1 MKPRD
6 QKLYNKTKNK
16 LNNKKKRN
24 TKNTRKKRS
33 YRKKKAKGGGIVPG
47 IHYKLYSDIVHF
59 TNKPLAVGLRPVYS
73 VFVKEKLG
81 KGGFA
86 SAYSVTVNDN
96 SVKRFNH
103 GFFGDVS
110 NFFARKSGIPSENKT
125 LESVNQDFSDKLN
138 PTKTDKLFGDE
149 TFALRVF
156 GKTTIDNTAT
166 SDERVSMRDIHHY
179 LVGNC
184 KEHVCELLDFG
195 VILNSDGTK
204 QGKSSNDTCDVDGCF
219 YTLMEKGNDAKKYIY
234 ETMIKK
240 ESVIEILIE
249 LCEYCLQMIKNTKCL
264 HDNNIYHF
272 DLKPDNSIIMGEKIW
287 KWENGKEKIGKVK
300 LIDFGFSEKI
310 DTDSYGQLR
319 EYKGTLPFMRYIHT
333 NGIWK
338 PIFRNSI
345 FDDLY
350 TTFVSFS
357 KIFETVLLKKERIA
371 KITSSKDI
379 TDMYSEI
386 GVVNILHTV
395 NLNNLNLTENDIKG
409 IQKILQDIYIP
420 RISIAVEEGEN
431 KNTDIG
437 RVIGEFSHS
446 MQDNPFLQ
454 GLHKQALDFSRKD
467 QVYESIIEKFETLKT
482 ILLGKLTA

>member
-33 YRKKKAKGGGIVPG
+33 YRKKKAKGGGLVPG

-73 VFVKEKLG
+73 VLVKEKLG

-125 LESVNQDFSDKLN
+125 MESVNQDFSDKLN
-138 PTKTDKLFGDE
+138 PAINARFDDK

-156 GKTTIDNTAT
+156 GKTTIDNTAN
-166 SDERVSMRDIHHY
+166 SNERVSMRDIHHY

-219 YTLMEKGNDAKKYIY
+219 YTLIEKGNNAEKYLY

-249 LCEYCLQMIKNTKCL
+249 LCEYCIQMIENTKCL

-272 DLKPDNSIIMGEKIW
+272 DLKPDNSIIMGEL
-287 KWENGKEKIGKVK
+287 ENGKEKIGKVK
-300 LIDFGFSEKI
+300 LIDFGLSEKI
-310 DTDSYGQLR
+310 DMRSYGTSR
-319 EYKGTLPFMRYIHT
+319 WRKGTLPFLRYIHT
-333 NGIWK
+333 NGIWT
-338 PIFRNSI
+338 PICENSI

-357 KIFETVLLKKERIA
+357 KIFETVLLKKDRIA
-371 KITSSKDI
+371 KITSLEDI
-379 TDMYSEI
+379 NKNYSSL

-395 NLNNLNLTENDIKG
+395 NLNNLNLTENDITG

-420 RISIAVEEGEN
+420 RISIAVEEDKKDKE
-431 KNTDIG
+431 TDIG
-437 RVIGEFSHS
+437 IVIGEFSHS
-446 MQDNPFLQ
+446 MEENKFLQ
-454 GLHKQALDFSRKD
+454 ELHRQALDFSMKD